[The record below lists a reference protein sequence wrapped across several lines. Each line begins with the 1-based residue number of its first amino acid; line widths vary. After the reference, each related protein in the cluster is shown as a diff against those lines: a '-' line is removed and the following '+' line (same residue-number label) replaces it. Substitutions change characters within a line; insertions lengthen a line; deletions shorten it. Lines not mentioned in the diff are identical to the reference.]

1 MLWRVFFFFFFFFF
15 FFGGGGGCFGT
26 LVGSKEES
34 HWWMGGGGGGSFSSF
49 VGYKF
54 GNLFK
59 IQLLLQLNHNIDKLM
74 SKGIKRNWKGGGG
87 ELRLC
92 S

>member
-1 MLWRVFFFFFFFFF
+1 
-15 FFGGGGGCFGT
+15 
-26 LVGSKEES
+26 
-34 HWWMGGGGGGSFSSF
+34 MGGGAVLALWWVVRRKVTGGWGGEGGSFSSF

-54 GNLFK
+54 GKLFK

>member
-1 MLWRVFFFFFFFFF
+1 MD
-15 FFGGGGGCFGT
+15 GGG
-26 LVGSKEES
+26 E
-34 HWWMGGGGGGSFSSF
+34 GGSFSSF

>member
-1 MLWRVFFFFFFFFF
+1 MEGFL
-15 FFGGGGGCFGT
+15 GGGGCFGT

-34 HWWMGGGGGGSFSSF
+34 HWWMGGEGGSFSSF

-54 GNLFK
+54 GKLFK